1 MLLSLSRPQ
10 PLYSKH
16 GVLGTD
22 AEVHLIALLL
32 LAPESRGDS
41 DARASVTRWLET
53 VRSASVGYVDAAAW
67 FFPTTVD
74 GLLVEVKG
82 VLHDALAPTG
92 FETMHA
98 VSPALYEVCPSV
110 GLLTR
115 AKLCNYTGKL
125 KRGGLRGPGEYRTL

>member
-1 MLLSLSRPQ
+1 MASGRRWWQKNEFSLTPTTSA
-10 PLYSKH
+10 
-16 GVLGTD
+16 G
-22 AEVHLIALLL
+22 
-32 LAPESRGDS
+32 
-41 DARASVTRWLET
+41 ASVTPWLET
-53 VRSASVGYVDAAAW
+53 VRSASADYVGASAW

-125 KRGGLRGPGEYRTL
+125 KRGGLRGPGGYRTL